1 MQRYNTLFNL
11 NLIAMY
17 TLITD
22 NQLLIAEYKE
32 LNILAVLLLI
42 AVVTVVI
49 WYKQSKNFN

>member
-1 MQRYNTLFNL
+1 MQRYNILYNL

-17 TLITD
+17 TLMTN

-42 AVVTVVI
+42 AVVTVIV

>member
-17 TLITD
+17 TLMTN

-42 AVVTVVI
+42 AVVTVVV

>member
-1 MQRYNTLFNL
+1 MQRYNILYNL

-17 TLITD
+17 TLMTN

-42 AVVTVVI
+42 AVVTVVV